1 MTNDLSKDIQP
12 KLEINKCLFPLYSS
26 QKLLLCFLLLIITF
40 LAYANTLCNDW
51 VWDDASSVLIHKHV
65 QDPKKFFQLFLEDQH
80 AFGRGQ
86 GNFYRPLVSAS
97 FMLDYLLSYK
107 HEKGISSFPIISP
120 LIFHITNSL
129 WHACAVV
136 LVFLLLNKLKTP
148 FFISFWTSV
157 IYAVHPIPTEAVTY
171 ISGRA
176 DMMSTVFLLAGI
188 LSCIQYL
195 QEENPKKRFLYLIAC
210 PLFYTLGLLSKESSN
225 IFPLLLLLII
235 PFISHAK
242 LSRSFNGLNQLK
254 KWIPLFLSVL
264 VSAVYIIL
272 RITILSFSEKSATII
287 KTWSDKVVEI
297 GQSFAFYIRVLLL
310 PFGLHMEQTLE
321 NTPYWTALLG
331 YVFLILIGLIAYW
344 SWKNNQHRI
353 FIGILWFLITWFPI
367 SGFFT
372 LNAPQAEHWM
382 YTPMIGFWWFTF
394 ELIYSFLQPLNTQ
407 LSYKKYIF
415 PALNI
420 LLVLITLFYF
430 ILTFF
435 RNQDWKD
442 NETIFRS
449 TLQHNPNT
457 TRVRFNLA
465 VTYEEI
471 MKNYPGAKRE
481 YQELIKIYDRI
492 KKKAGISEK
501 QISFMNEE
509 EMETWLSFGKT
520 LFHTGKYSEAIE
532 YLTPVS
538 FLIKQ
543 KEFAPYGIEALW
555 YIAQSSLAM
564 GDIKTYHI
572 ISSKIYN
579 VDERLQKEIKKI
591 TMGGTLTTPSYISS
605 IN

>member
-1 MTNDLSKDIQP
+1 MTNDFPKDNQNC
-12 KLEINKCLFPLYSS
+12 LEKKDNTSPRRSFEKIF
-26 QKLLLCFLLLIITF
+26 LCFLLFIIT
-40 LAYANTLCNDW
+40 LLTYSNTLCNDW
-51 VWDDASSVLIHKHV
+51 VWDDVSSVLIHKHV
-65 QDPKKFFQLFLEDQH
+65 QDPKNFFQLFLEDQH

-86 GNFYRPLVSAS
+86 GNFYRPLVSVS

-107 HEKGISSFPIISP
+107 QEKENSSPPIISP
-120 LIFHITNSL
+120 LVFHITNSL
-129 WHACAVV
+129 WHACAVI
-136 LVFLLLNKLKTP
+136 LVFLLLNKLITP
-148 FFISFWTSV
+148 LFISFWTSV

-176 DMMSTVFLLAGI
+176 DMMSAVFLLAGI

-195 QEENPKKRFLYLIAC
+195 QEDKTIKRILYLIAC
-210 PLFYTLGLLSKESSN
+210 ILFYTLGLLSKESSN
-225 IFPLLLLLII
+225 IFPLLLLLLI
-235 PFISHAK
+235 PFTQHIK
-242 LSRSFNGLNQLK
+242 LSRSFIGLYQLK
-254 KWIPLFLSVL
+254 KWLPLLLSML
-264 VSAVYIIL
+264 VSVVYIIL
-272 RITILSFSEKSATII
+272 RITILSFSGKSATII
-287 KTWSDKVVEI
+287 KTWSDKVIEI

-310 PFGLHMEQTLE
+310 PFRLHMEQTLE

-331 YVFLILIGLIAYW
+331 YAFLVLIGLIAYW
-344 SWKNNQHRI
+344 AWKNKQYRI
-353 FIGILWFLITWFPI
+353 FMATFWFLITWFPI

-382 YTPMIGFWWFTF
+382 YTPMIGFWWFVF
-394 ELIYSFLQPLNTQ
+394 ELIYFFLQSLNTQ

-415 PALNI
+415 PVLNTFLI
-420 LLVLITLFYF
+420 IITLAYF
-430 ILTFF
+430 SLTFL

-449 TLQHNPNT
+449 TLHYNPNT
-457 TRVRFNLA
+457 TRVRYNLA

-471 MKNYPGAKRE
+471 LKNYPGAKRE

-509 EMETWLSFGKT
+509 EMETWLSSGKT
-520 LFHTGKYSEAIE
+520 LFQTGKYSETIQ

-564 GDIKTYHI
+564 GDIKTYYI

-579 VDERLQKEIKKI
+579 IDERLQKEIQKI
-591 TMGGTLTTPSYISS
+591 TMGRILSTPSYIS
-605 IN
+605 NTH

>member
-1 MTNDLSKDIQP
+1 MTNDLLKDIQHC
-12 KLEINKCLFPLYSS
+12 LEKNQEPFPLLSS
-26 QKLLLCFLLLIITF
+26 KKLLLCFLLLIITF
-40 LAYANTLCNDW
+40 LAYVNTLHNDW
-51 VWDDASSVLIHKHV
+51 VWDDASSILMHKHV
-65 QDPKKFFQLFLEDQH
+65 QDPKKIFQLFLEDQH

-86 GNFYRPLVSAS
+86 GNFYRPLVSVS
-97 FMLDYLLSYK
+97 FMLDYLFSYK
-107 HEKGISSFPIISP
+107 NEKETSSFPTPSP

-129 WHACAVV
+129 WHAFAVV

-176 DMMSTVFLLAGI
+176 DMMSAVFLLAGI

-195 QEENPKKRFLYLIAC
+195 QEAYPTKRILYLIAC

-225 IFPLLLLLII
+225 IFPLLLLLLI
-235 PFISHAK
+235 PFIPNIK
-242 LSRSFNGLNQLK
+242 LSHSSNRLNQLK
-254 KWIPLFLSVL
+254 KWLPLLLSIL
-264 VSAVYIIL
+264 VSAIYIIL
-272 RITILSFSEKSATII
+272 RITILSFSEKSTTII
-287 KTWSDKVVEI
+287 KTWSDKIVEI
-297 GQSFAFYIRVLLL
+297 GQSFAFYIRILLL

-321 NTPYWTALLG
+321 NTPYWTALFG
-331 YVFLILIGLIAYW
+331 YTFLLLIGLITYW
-344 SWKNNQHRI
+344 TWKNKRYRI
-353 FIGILWFLITWFPI
+353 FMGISWFLITWFPI

-382 YTPMIGFWWFTF
+382 YTPMIGFWWFTL

-415 PALNI
+415 PALNAFLI
-420 LLVLITLFYF
+420 IITLSYFY
-430 ILTFF
+430 LTFL

-449 TLQHNPNT
+449 TLHHNPNT
-457 TRVRFNLA
+457 TRVRYNLA

-471 MKNYPGAKRE
+471 LKNYPGAKKE
-481 YQELIKIYDRI
+481 YQELIKIYDKI

-509 EMETWLSFGKT
+509 EIETWLSFGKT
-520 LFHTGKYSEAIE
+520 LFHLGKYSEAIE
-532 YLTPVS
+532 HLTPVS
-538 FLIKQ
+538 FLVKQ
-543 KEFAPYGIEALW
+543 KEFTPYGIEALW
-555 YIAQSSLAM
+555 YIAQSFLAM
-564 GDIKTYHI
+564 GDIKTYYI

-579 VDERLQKEIKKI
+579 VDEKLQKEIKKI
-591 TMGGTLTTPSYISS
+591 TMGGTLTTPSYIAN